1 MSAHD
6 NMQKLYDDTRPDT
19 SSQNNGEGQP
29 ILVAEVGDALH
40 HKKKG
45 VA

>member
-6 NMQKLYDDTRPDT
+6 NMQKLYDDTRLDA
-19 SSQNNGEGQP
+19 SSQDNGDGRP
-29 ILVAEVGDALH
+29 ILVAEVEDALH